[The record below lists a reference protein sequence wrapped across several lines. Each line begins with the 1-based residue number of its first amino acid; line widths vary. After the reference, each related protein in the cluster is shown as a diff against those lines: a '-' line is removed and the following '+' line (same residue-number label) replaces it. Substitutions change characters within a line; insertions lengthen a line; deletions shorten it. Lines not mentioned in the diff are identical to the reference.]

1 MKRNNIFM
9 WAYITFIGISIILR
23 IFLNYAI
30 WNPIV
35 IAITISSMFFA
46 FEDLFHLLYQTQKK
60 SCDMTENFIFDAKK
74 KKEPAI
80 MFFSKLD
87 NKAAEYEGTRYDL
100 TKLQKQAANEK
111 TRLEEIIELLNQLD
125 ELNEKDRKKE
135 KRLKVTSQSFAY
147 AGFLLLFVSMIACTL
162 ISVPQIV
169 QEILTVLSFAIILI
183 TQQINNIAVDKI
195 QKENKRNSDLM
206 QKFNEEYNE
215 WTKVTDRF
223 NDVIATIEKK
233 SSMEVLTNAN

>member
-1 MKRNNIFM
+1 M
-9 WAYITFIGISIILR
+9 WAYISFIGISIILR
-23 IFLNYAI
+23 MFLDYAI

-46 FEDLFHLLYQTQKK
+46 CEDLFHLLYQTRKK

-74 KKEPAI
+74 KQEPAK

-87 NKAAEYEGTRYDL
+87 SKAAEYEGTKYDL
-100 TKLQKQAANEK
+100 TNLQNEAANEK
-111 TRLEEIIELLNQLD
+111 TRLEEIYGLLNRL
-125 ELNEKDRKKE
+125 EEFNKKDRKKE
-135 KRLKVTSQSFAY
+135 NRLKVTSQLFAY

-162 ISVPQIV
+162 ISVPQII

-195 QKENKRNSDLM
+195 QKESKRNSDIIH
-206 QKFNEEYNE
+206 KFNENYEE
-215 WTKVTDRF
+215 WTKLTDRF
-223 NDVIATIEKK
+223 SEVIASIEKK
-233 SSMEVLTNAN
+233 VSTEV